1 MTPNE
6 LLIWLSAR
14 GEGSWPQFRG
24 AIETL
29 DLANSS
35 TDETDDAQ
43 LSLHQRVRFNLER
56 LGHVEFDTPGFEN
69 RWRVVPPALAI
80 CDHGQEAMAVLCGA
94 RTPKLLES
102 FERAARGLLW
112 QQTAVTDCPDIIRI
126 HSPQSQ
132 SLAELAQRAGM
143 RCQVDAPAALLSHL
157 PRVDSLA
164 GSKPEDLPSAGK
176 DWDVKQF
183 VIQKK
188 RMKWEP
194 RTLREANA
202 PHAQGLFCFTRFQI
216 PHYFLREGSSTVR
229 VPGAIGKY
237 RILSQSRRRVFRYGR
252 KEQQLAM
259 PAIFRPP
266 VLTERA
272 IVLCSGFPPSVTSVR
287 GRPWL
292 TYKEVPE
299 EIAGMVAEVL
309 RQDLL

>member
-35 TDETDDAQ
+35 TDEAEDAQ

-56 LGHVEFDTPGFEN
+56 LGHVEFDTPGSED

-102 FERAARGLLW
+102 IEQEAQGLIW
-112 QQTAVTDCPDIIRI
+112 QRTAVTDCPDIIRI
-126 HSPQSQ
+126 HAPESR
-132 SLAELAQRAGM
+132 SLEELAQQTGI
-143 RCQVDAPAALLSHL
+143 RCQPDAPAALLSHL
-157 PRVDSLA
+157 PLVDSLG
-164 GSKPEDLPSAGK
+164 GSKPEDLPAAGN

-183 VIQKK
+183 VIEKK
-188 RMKWEP
+188 RMRWQP
-194 RTLREANA
+194 ITLREANA
-202 PHAQGLFCFTRFQI
+202 PRAEGLFCFTRFQI
-216 PHYFLREGSSTVR
+216 PHYFLRERNRTVR

-237 RILSQSRRRVFRYGR
+237 RMLDQYRRRVLRYAR
-252 KEQQLAM
+252 KEQQLAV

-272 IVLCSGFPPSVTSVR
+272 IVLCSGFPPSLTSVR
-287 GRPWL
+287 GRRWL
-292 TYKEVPE
+292 TYEGVPE
-299 EIAGMVAEVL
+299 DIAGMVAEVL